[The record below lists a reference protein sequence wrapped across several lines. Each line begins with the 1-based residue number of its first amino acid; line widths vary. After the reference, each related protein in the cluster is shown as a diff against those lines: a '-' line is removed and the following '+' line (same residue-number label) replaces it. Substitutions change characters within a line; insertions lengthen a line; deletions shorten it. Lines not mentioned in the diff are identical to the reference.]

1 MIKTIIYENYNLLGN
16 SRLAYIST
24 ADAQHVIGCL
34 SLNTKQFI
42 LPMNSFGCI
51 YSQIH
56 AEFIFCLVL
65 RQALGLSQP
74 KFTNK
79 EITES
84 LFIVIPVAA
93 EINNVT

>member
-1 MIKTIIYENYNLLGN
+1 MNTTDVL
-16 SRLAYIST
+16 
-24 ADAQHVIGCL
+24 VIGWL
-34 SLNTKQFI
+34 ILDTKSFI
-42 LPMNSFGCI
+42 LPMHNFARI
-51 YSQIH
+51 YFQIH

-65 RQALGLSQP
+65 RQALDLSQP

>member
-1 MIKTIIYENYNLLGN
+1 MGN
-16 SRLAYIST
+16 RRLAYMNAT
-24 ADAQHVIGCL
+24 DVLVIGCL
-34 SLNTKQFI
+34 ILDTKSFI
-42 LPMNSFGCI
+42 LPMHNFARI
-51 YSQIH
+51 YFQIH

-65 RQALGLSQP
+65 RQALDLSQP

-84 LFIVIPVAA
+84 LFIIIPGVA

>member
-1 MIKTIIYENYNLLGN
+1 MNTTNVL
-16 SRLAYIST
+16 
-24 ADAQHVIGCL
+24 VIGCL
-34 SLNTKQFI
+34 ILDIKSFI
-42 LPMNSFGCI
+42 LPMHNFARI
-51 YSQIH
+51 YFQIH

-65 RQALGLSQP
+65 RQALDLSQP

-84 LFIVIPVAA
+84 LFIIIPGAA

>member
-1 MIKTIIYENYNLLGN
+1 MNT
-16 SRLAYIST
+16 T
-24 ADAQHVIGCL
+24 DAFVIDCL
-34 SLNTKQFI
+34 ILDTKSFI
-42 LPMNSFGCI
+42 LPMHNFARI
-51 YSQIH
+51 FFQIH

-65 RQALGLSQP
+65 RQAMDLSQP

-84 LFIVIPVAA
+84 LFIVIPGAT

>member
-1 MIKTIIYENYNLLGN
+1 MNTTDVL
-16 SRLAYIST
+16 
-24 ADAQHVIGCL
+24 VIGCL
-34 SLNTKQFI
+34 ILDIKSFI
-42 LPMNSFGCI
+42 LPMHNFARI
-51 YSQIH
+51 YFQIH

-65 RQALGLSQP
+65 RQTLDLSQP

-84 LFIVIPVAA
+84 LFIIIPGAA

>member
-1 MIKTIIYENYNLLGN
+1 MNTTDVL
-16 SRLAYIST
+16 
-24 ADAQHVIGCL
+24 VIGCL
-34 SLNTKQFI
+34 ILDIKSFI
-42 LPMNSFGCI
+42 LPMHNFARI
-51 YSQIH
+51 YFQIH

-65 RQALGLSQP
+65 RQALDLSQP

-84 LFIVIPVAA
+84 LFIIIPGAA

>member
-1 MIKTIIYENYNLLGN
+1 MITTDVL
-16 SRLAYIST
+16 
-24 ADAQHVIGCL
+24 VIGCL
-34 SLNTKQFI
+34 ILDIKSFI
-42 LPMNSFGCI
+42 LPMHNFARI
-51 YSQIH
+51 YFQIH

-65 RQALGLSQP
+65 RQALDLSQP

-84 LFIVIPVAA
+84 LFIIIPGAA